1 MVIRFSLSIVFILLY
16 SQIYSQSG
24 SLDLTFSSDG
34 KATASFGSGDDFA
47 NAIAYQTDGKIVVAG
62 KSFNGTDYDVAIL
75 RYNANGIL
83 DNTFSQDGKQT
94 TPVGTLDDDAEAL
107 IIRPNGKIV
116 IAGATLISGFNNDF
130 VLVQY
135 NSDGTI
141 DNNFGID
148 GIVKID
154 FGDNDGANCIALH
167 SDGKIVVAGV
177 SGNFDFKLFAIAR
190 INSDGSLDNTFSN
203 DGKETTQIGDYMNF
217 ANDIAIAN
225 DGKIIVA
232 GTAYNNNETNF
243 AVLVR
248 YNIDGTIDYTFG
260 SDGNGR
266 VYCDQGADDNFN
278 SIAILN
284 DGKILAAGNS
294 YIDDNKFDDILLAR
308 YTPDGLIDNSFGTNG
323 IVLTDYCT
331 NDYGNSL
338 IVQQDNKIVV
348 AGGSIGCPAFVLS
361 RYNENGALDNSF
373 GNSGILTTD
382 FGTNDETASCIA
394 KQDDGKLIVAGYRNN
409 GSSYDFAVARYD
421 NLLSDIPTI
430 DASNTLLDV
439 YPNPAQSTLSIRL
452 DSNNTPTTVTL
463 LNAFG
468 QTVLS
473 AIMHDNNSSLDLNN
487 ITNGIYIAQININ
500 GILINR
506 KIVVEK

>member
-1 MVIRFSLSIVFILLY
+1 MTLRIFYLLFFILLC
-16 SQIYSQSG
+16 QQTYSQSG

-62 KSFNGTDYDVAIL
+62 KSFNGTDFDIAIL

-94 TPVGTLDDDAEAL
+94 TPLGTLDDDAEAL

-116 IAGATLISGFNNDF
+116 IAGSTLISEFNNDV

-141 DNNFGID
+141 DTDFGIG

-154 FGDNDGANCIALH
+154 FGDNDGANCMALQ

-177 SGNFDFKLFAIAR
+177 SGNFDFKLIAIAR

-232 GTAYNNNETNF
+232 GTAYNNNETDF

-248 YNIDGTIDYTFG
+248 YNTDGTIDYTFG

-266 VYCDQGADDNFN
+266 VYCDQGSNDSF
-278 SIAILN
+278 SSVRILN
-284 DGKILAAGNS
+284 NGKILAAGNS
-294 YIDDNKFDDILLAR
+294 FGIDDILLAQ
-308 YTPDGLIDNSFGTNG
+308 YNPDGLIDNSFGTNG

-361 RYNENGALDNSF
+361 RYTENGVLDNSF
-373 GNSGILTTD
+373 GNTGILTTD

-421 NLLSDIPTI
+421 NLLSDIATI
-430 DASNTLLDV
+430 EASNNFVDV

-463 LNAFG
+463 LNAYG

-487 ITNGIYIAQININ
+487 ITNGIYIVQINTN

-506 KIVVEK
+506 KIIVEK